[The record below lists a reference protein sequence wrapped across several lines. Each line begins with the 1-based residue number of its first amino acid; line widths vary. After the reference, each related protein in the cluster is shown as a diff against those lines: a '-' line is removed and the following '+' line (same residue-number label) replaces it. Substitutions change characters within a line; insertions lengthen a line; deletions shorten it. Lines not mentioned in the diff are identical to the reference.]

1 MEDIK
6 LELENKNFQELKE
19 QLKNLNIADIATLFE
34 SLEEP
39 QQIIILFKL
48 LSKDVAADV
57 FSFLNSDMQETIIN
71 ALKDKEIEHIM
82 ADLYMDDAADFVQEM
97 PANVV
102 KRVLKNTT
110 KENRDII
117 NKLLSYPE
125 NSAGSIMTTE
135 FIDIKQE
142 LTVDEAFKKIK
153 KKAADAETVGTIF
166 VTDSKR
172 KIQGVLSIKDLILAN
187 SDDKIENIMNPNVV
201 YSTTHTDQEEVSK
214 LFDKYDFYA
223 LPIIDTENRLVG
235 IVTVDDIMD
244 VVKEEATEDMEIMA
258 AISPTDDPYLKTS
271 AFTHAKK
278 RIFWLLFLTLSASIT
293 GAIMSFFEDAFVAIP
308 ALVTFIPMLMG
319 TGGNCGSQSATL
331 VIRGLALNEITL
343 KDYFKVAFKEFKVS
357 LLVSSV
363 LSVVNFVIV
372 WIRYGDPLLGLV
384 IALSLVI
391 VVIIAE
397 FIGGGLPILAKK
409 CKLDPAIMASPLIT
423 TLVDTCSILIYFN
436 VALQIMNL

>member
-153 KKAADAETVGTIF
+153 KKATDAETVGTIF

-363 LSVVNFVIV
+363 LSIVNFVIV

-409 CKLDPAIMASPLIT
+409 CKLDPAIMAAPIIS
-423 TLVDTCSILIYFN
+423 TLVDCIAIVSYFLIASAILG
-436 VALQIMNL
+436 L

>member
-153 KKAADAETVGTIF
+153 KKATDAETVGTIF

-187 SDDKIENIMNPNVV
+187 SDNKIENIMNPNVV

-363 LSVVNFVIV
+363 LSIVNFVIV

-409 CKLDPAIMASPLIT
+409 CKLDPAIMAAPIIS
-423 TLVDTCSILIYFN
+423 TLVDCIAIVSYFLIASAILG
-436 VALQIMNL
+436 L

>member
-384 IALSLVI
+384 IALSLII

-409 CKLDPAIMASPLIT
+409 CKLDPAIMAAPIIS
-423 TLVDTCSILIYFN
+423 TLVDCIAIVSYFLIASAILG
-436 VALQIMNL
+436 L

>member
-363 LSVVNFVIV
+363 LSIVNFVIV
-372 WIRYGDPLLGLV
+372 WIRYGDPLLGFV
-384 IALSLVI
+384 IALSLII

-409 CKLDPAIMASPLIT
+409 CKLDPAIMAAPIIS
-423 TLVDTCSILIYFN
+423 TLVDCIAIVSYFLIASAILG
-436 VALQIMNL
+436 L

>member
-39 QQIIILFKL
+39 QPIIILFKL

-142 LTVDEAFKKIK
+142 LTVEEAFKKIK

-187 SDDKIENIMNPNVV
+187 SDDKIENIMNSNVV

-409 CKLDPAIMASPLIT
+409 CKLDPAIMAAPIIS
-423 TLVDTCSILIYFN
+423 TLVDCIAIVSYFLIASAILG
-436 VALQIMNL
+436 L

>member
-6 LELENKNFQELKE
+6 LKLENKNFQELKE

-409 CKLDPAIMASPLIT
+409 CKLDPAIMAAPIIS
-423 TLVDTCSILIYFN
+423 TLVDCIAIVSYFLIASAILG
-436 VALQIMNL
+436 L

>member
-6 LELENKNFQELKE
+6 LELENKNFQEIKE

-187 SDDKIENIMNPNVV
+187 SNEKIENIMNPNVV

-409 CKLDPAIMASPLIT
+409 CKLDPAIMAAPIIS
-423 TLVDTCSILIYFN
+423 TLVDCIAIVSYFLIASAILG
-436 VALQIMNL
+436 L

>member
-142 LTVDEAFKKIK
+142 LTVEEAFKKIK

-409 CKLDPAIMASPLIT
+409 CKLDPAIMAAPIIS
-423 TLVDTCSILIYFN
+423 TLVDCIAIVSYFLIASAILG
-436 VALQIMNL
+436 L

>member
-135 FIDIKQE
+135 FIDVKQE
-142 LTVDEAFKKIK
+142 LTVEEAFKKIK

-223 LPIIDTENRLVG
+223 LPIIDTEKRLVG

-372 WIRYGDPLLGLV
+372 WIRYGDPLLGFV
-384 IALSLVI
+384 IALSLII

-409 CKLDPAIMASPLIT
+409 CKLDPAIMAAPIIS
-423 TLVDTCSILIYFN
+423 TLVDCIAIVSYFLIASAILG
-436 VALQIMNL
+436 L

>member
-71 ALKDKEIEHIM
+71 TLKDKEIEHIM

-142 LTVDEAFKKIK
+142 LTVEEAFKKIK

-363 LSVVNFVIV
+363 LSIVNFVIV

-409 CKLDPAIMASPLIT
+409 CKLDPAIMAAPIIS
-423 TLVDTCSILIYFN
+423 TLVDCIAIVSYFLIASAILG
-436 VALQIMNL
+436 L

>member
-135 FIDIKQE
+135 FIDVKQE
-142 LTVDEAFKKIK
+142 LTVEEAFKKIK

-223 LPIIDTENRLVG
+223 LPIIDTEKRLVG

-363 LSVVNFVIV
+363 LSIVNFVIV
-372 WIRYGDPLLGLV
+372 WIRYGDPLLGFV
-384 IALSLVI
+384 IALSLII

-409 CKLDPAIMASPLIT
+409 CKLDPAIMAAPIIS
-423 TLVDTCSILIYFN
+423 TLVDCIAIVSYFLIASAILG
-436 VALQIMNL
+436 L

>member
-166 VTDSKR
+166 ATDSKR

-384 IALSLVI
+384 IALSLII

-409 CKLDPAIMASPLIT
+409 CKLDPAIMAAPIIS
-423 TLVDTCSILIYFN
+423 TLVDCIAIVSYFLIASAILG
-436 VALQIMNL
+436 L

>member
-142 LTVDEAFKKIK
+142 LTVEEAFKKIK

-187 SDDKIENIMNPNVV
+187 SDDKIENIMNSNVV

-223 LPIIDTENRLVG
+223 LPIIDTEKRLVG

-409 CKLDPAIMASPLIT
+409 CKLDPAIMAAPIIS
-423 TLVDTCSILIYFN
+423 TLVDCIAIVSYFLIASAILG
-436 VALQIMNL
+436 L

>member
-71 ALKDKEIEHIM
+71 TLKDKEIEHIM

-142 LTVDEAFKKIK
+142 LTVEEAFKKIK

-187 SDDKIENIMNPNVV
+187 SDDKIENIMNSNVV

-409 CKLDPAIMASPLIT
+409 CKLDPAIMAAPIIS
-423 TLVDTCSILIYFN
+423 TLVDCIAIVSYFLIASAILG
-436 VALQIMNL
+436 L

>member
-142 LTVDEAFKKIK
+142 LTVEEAFKKIK

-187 SDDKIENIMNPNVV
+187 SDDKIENIMNSNVV

-409 CKLDPAIMASPLIT
+409 CKLDPAIMAAPIIS
-423 TLVDTCSILIYFN
+423 TLVDCIAIVSYFLIASAILG
-436 VALQIMNL
+436 L

>member
-57 FSFLNSDMQETIIN
+57 FSFLNSDMQESIIN

-142 LTVDEAFKKIK
+142 LTVEEAFKKIK

-409 CKLDPAIMASPLIT
+409 CKLDPAIMAAPIIS
-423 TLVDTCSILIYFN
+423 TLVDCIAIVSYFLIASAILG
-436 VALQIMNL
+436 L

>member
-142 LTVDEAFKKIK
+142 LTVEEAFKKIK

-308 ALVTFIPMLMG
+308 ALMG

-363 LSVVNFVIV
+363 LSIVNFVIV

-409 CKLDPAIMASPLIT
+409 CKLDPAIMAAPIIS
-423 TLVDTCSILIYFN
+423 TLVDCIAIVSYFLIASAILG
-436 VALQIMNL
+436 L

>member
-82 ADLYMDDAADFVQEM
+82 AYLYMDDAADFVQEM

-142 LTVDEAFKKIK
+142 LTVEEAFKKIK

-343 KDYFKVAFKEFKVS
+343 KDYFKVAFK
-357 LLVSSV
+357 
-363 LSVVNFVIV
+363 
-372 WIRYGDPLLGLV
+372 
-384 IALSLVI
+384 
-391 VVIIAE
+391 
-397 FIGGGLPILAKK
+397 
-409 CKLDPAIMASPLIT
+409 
-423 TLVDTCSILIYFN
+423 
-436 VALQIMNL
+436 